1 MLLPDPLFLVLAS
14 TAIVTPGP
22 GVVLTLSNALRHGY
36 RPALAGILG
45 IGVGSTL
52 IAALSAT
59 GLGLLL
65 LASPRAFMALK
76 YAGAL
81 YLVYLAWKLW
91 RAPPITHDN
100 TASAGTGLGLR
111 FREALV
117 MQLGNPQALAFFI
130 ALFPQ
135 FLDGVSQPGLMF
147 AVLVLS
153 YGVLL
158 VAIHSAYALG
168 AHQVRHHL
176 EGEGAHWVNRIA
188 AACFVGF
195 ALSVVWR

>member
-1 MLLPDPLFLVLAS
+1 LTLLPDPLFVVLAG
-14 TAIVTPGP
+14 TAIATPGP

-36 RPALAGILG
+36 RPALAGIAG
-45 IGVGSTL
+45 IATGSTF

-65 LASPRAFMALK
+65 IASPRAFTALK

-81 YLVYLAWKLW
+81 YLVWLAWKLW

-100 TASAGTGLGLR
+100 TASAGQGYGLR
-111 FREALV
+111 FREAVV

-135 FLDGVSQPGLMF
+135 FLEGQAQPTLTF

-158 VAIHSAYALG
+158 VIIHSAYALA
-168 AHQVRHHL
+168 AHQLRPKL

-188 AACFVGF
+188 AVCFVGF
-195 ALSVVWR
+195 AVSVVR